1 MEAVMTRARI
11 HHKPRPIEP
20 VSDRLKITFDVDVA
34 LRRRL
39 RVLAARE
46 DSKLYSIITEALEE
60 YLAKRGA

>member
-1 MEAVMTRARI
+1 MTRARI
-11 HHKPRPIEP
+11 HHPPKAIAPPI
-20 VSDRLKITFDVDVA
+20 DRLKITFDVDGA

-46 DSKLYSIITEALEE
+46 DAKLYSIITEALEE